1 MTRNYEGSA
10 AGALTKVKGSV
21 AAINDDGLM
30 PDHPDSRHETCVTR
44 VPIFTNLDA
53 DAQAEV
59 ATFAT
64 PRTVAKG
71 QSLYHQGDRIARL
84 FIVHEG
90 SAKLSRTTVDGHEQV
105 VRTIGPGDVVGEHS
119 FLTGSRPDHG
129 VEALEP
135 MTACVFDHADLG
147 ALTARHPRIAVEMLR
162 VLSQRLVDAEQRVT
176 ELASTDV
183 TTRLANYLID
193 LAPTVTD
200 AQVSVT
206 LPLTKHET
214 ASYLGTTPESFSRS
228 LRKLEQSGL
237 IEMAGRTIWLRDL
250 DGLDKAAGGA
260 G

>member
-30 PDHPDSRHETCVTR
+30 ADHPDSRHETCVTR

-90 SAKLSRTTVDGHEQV
+90 SAKLSRTTVDGREQV
-105 VRTIGPGDVVGEHS
+105 VRTIGPGDVVSLAMATVG
-119 FLTGSRPDHG
+119 LRTG
-129 VEALEP
+129 
-135 MTACVFDHADLG
+135 ADG
-147 ALTARHPRIAVEMLR
+147 FR
-162 VLSQRLVDAEQRVT
+162 VV
-176 ELASTDV
+176 
-183 TTRLANYLID
+183 
-193 LAPTVTD
+193 
-200 AQVSVT
+200 
-206 LPLTKHET
+206 ET
-214 ASYLGTTPESFSRS
+214 AVTRPRQPAPA
-228 LRKLEQSGL
+228 R
-237 IEMAGRTIWLRDL
+237 
-250 DGLDKAAGGA
+250 AAA
-260 G
+260 D